1 MRCRSSRARSNATRS
16 EPRRTPAGRFA
27 QIVRRG
33 LQIATTATLAKL
45 ERGEF
50 SHAGGDA
57 KCADCGRPYFDHD
70 ALALPP
76 GSGWFAVACDGR
88 LLKL

>member
-1 MRCRSSRARSNATRS
+1 M
-16 EPRRTPAGRFA
+16 
-27 QIVRRG
+27 RRG
-33 LQIATTATLAKL
+33 LRIATTETLAKL

-57 KCADCGRPYFDHD
+57 KCDGCGKPYFDHD
-70 ALALPP
+70 VLALPP